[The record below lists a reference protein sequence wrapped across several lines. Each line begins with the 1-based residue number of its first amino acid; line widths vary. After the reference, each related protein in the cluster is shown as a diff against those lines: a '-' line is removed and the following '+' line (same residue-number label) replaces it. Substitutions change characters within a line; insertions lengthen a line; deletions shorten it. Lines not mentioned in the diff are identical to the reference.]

1 MKRHLKY
8 PLRQANLQKEKVSA
22 LGSPTGLVSDS
33 TAALP
38 HWAAVSFALSIFPS
52 STWELGEG
60 KKYTSLIF
68 VPKLAKGL
76 KCSYNH
82 WSKIFRC
89 NFSYSIFRDSIWLHP
104 PYDSIFRESIRSQIG
119 INLLLKIH
127 LTSLPPIH
135 IMAHGPLSLSSTCW
149 IPTHPSK
156 PRTVPCTQYTFVR
169 VCVHGCMH
177 VPHSLCTHRQWKPK
191 GYSSLCSYQNIYHII
206 DFWEML
212 IEWNDSWYLASLL
225 FLDLD

>member
-8 PLRQANLQKEKVSA
+8 PLREANLQKEKVSD
-22 LGSPTGLVSDS
+22 LELPHRTLFLTVLQH
-33 TAALP
+33 LP
-38 HWAAVSFALSIFPS
+38 HWAVVSFALSIFPN

-76 KCSYNH
+76 KCSYNN

-89 NFSYSIFRDSIWLHP
+89 NFSYFIFRDSIWLHI

-135 IMAHGPLSLSSTCW
+135 MMAHGPLFLFYMLNSYTSFKTQD
-149 IPTHPSK
+149 
-156 PRTVPCTQYTFVR
+156 CTLYTIH
-169 VCVHGCMH
+169 VCACMCACMH
-177 VPHSLCTHRQWKPK
+177 ACSPLSTYTDNENPRVIHLCVPTRISIT
-191 GYSSLCSYQNIYHII
+191 
-206 DFWEML
+206 
-212 IEWNDSWYLASLL
+212 
-225 FLDLD
+225 